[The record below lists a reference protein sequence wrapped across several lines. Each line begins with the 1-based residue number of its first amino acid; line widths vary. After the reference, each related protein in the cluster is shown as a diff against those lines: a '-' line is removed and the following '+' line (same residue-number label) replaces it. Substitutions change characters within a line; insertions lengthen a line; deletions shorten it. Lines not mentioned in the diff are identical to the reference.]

1 MQIGNSKK
9 VGIEILISD
18 KINFKTKAIKKDKEG
33 HHIVIKKSMSEEN
46 ITLVSIYVPN
56 MCMCGKLPTC
66 LTLCDP
72 MDCNLPGSSVHGISP
87 HKNTGV
93 GCHALLQGILPTQKL
108 KLLLSRLLHLQA
120 DSLPIMSLLGSP
132 K

>member
-56 MCMCGKLPTC
+56 MCKKQAGR
-66 LTLCDP
+66 
-72 MDCNLPGSSVHGISP
+72 PGWLELGE
-87 HKNTGV
+87 
-93 GCHALLQGILPTQKL
+93 QGRKW
-108 KLLLSRLLHLQA
+108 
-120 DSLPIMSLLGSP
+120 
-132 K
+132 